1 MKTTKEAQ
9 DSLLELSERLA
20 KQEGTTLRSV
30 VEEGLHLELRA
41 RARRR
46 RQPFAVKP
54 FVGDGLTPEF
64 ESSGWE
70 SIRAEGYRVC
80 G

>member
-1 MKTTKEAQ
+1 MKTTNEGQ
-9 DSLLELSERLA
+9 DSLLDFSVRLA

-30 VEEGLHLELRA
+30 GEEGFHLVLRA
-41 RARRR
+41 RVQRRL
-46 RQPFAVKP
+46 QPFAEKP
-54 FVGDGLTPEF
+54 FVGDGLTPEI